1 MPTPFAPPVILAHNA
16 RADLHTLIRAHS
28 TPQSLALRARIVLR
42 SADGDR
48 PSNLPISREFGC
60 DNHTVGTWR
69 RRYLDRIDTMLVRW
83 FPQRAAVGKLL
94 FHHSQAITMEEK
106 AHDHLSDSQR
116 AGAHTTEG
124 TLFVAFEL
132 SEKTWKLGFTTGHG
146 QKPRERTVTARQQE
160 RVLDEIAHAKR
171 RLGLPASA
179 AVVSCYEAGREGF
192 WLHRFLQGHG
202 ITNHVVDSSSIEVNR
217 RRRRAKSDGL
227 DVRKLLSMLLRYA
240 HGERQVWQVV
250 KVPSVEAEDQR
261 HLHRDLETLKQ
272 ERASTMTRIEGLL
285 SSQGLRVTSLTKL
298 PEQLEALRL
307 WDGSPMPPGLRRRV
321 LRVYAH
327 YTFLSEQIAAVE
339 AERRTQLQT
348 SSEASIDK
356 VRQLMQL
363 KGIGINGAWL
373 LVMEFFGWRAFK
385 NRREVGGLAGFTPTP
400 YQSGES
406 AREQGMSKSGNRH
419 VRWMTTEL
427 AWSWRRFQ
435 PDSALSVWF
444 RERFGSGGKRLRR
457 IGIVAVARKL
467 LIALWRFLETGVIPV
482 GAVLKEG

>member
-1 MPTPFAPPVILAHNA
+1 
-16 RADLHTLIRAHS
+16 
-28 TPQSLALRARIVLR
+28 
-42 SADGDR
+42 
-48 PSNLPISREFGC
+48 
-60 DNHTVGTWR
+60 
-69 RRYLDRIDTMLVRW
+69 
-83 FPQRAAVGKLL
+83 
-94 FHHSQAITMEEK
+94 
-106 AHDHLSDSQR
+106 
-116 AGAHTTEG
+116 
-124 TLFVAFEL
+124 
-132 SEKTWKLGFTTGHG
+132 
-146 QKPRERTVTARQQE
+146 
-160 RVLDEIAHAKR
+160 
-171 RLGLPASA
+171 
-179 AVVSCYEAGREGF
+179 VVSCSEAGREGF

-202 ITNHVVDSSSIEVNR
+202 ITNHVVDSSAIEVNR

-227 DVRKLLSMLLRYA
+227 DVRKLLSMLMRYH

-250 KVPSVEAEDQR
+250 KVPSIEAEDHR

-272 ERASTMTRIEGLL
+272 ERASTTTRIKGLL

-307 WDGSPMPPGLRRRV
+307 WDGSPVPPGLRCRV

-327 YTFLSEQIAAVE
+327 HTFLSEQIAAVE
-339 AERRTQLQT
+339 AERRAQLQ
-348 SSEASIDK
+348 ASTDARIDQ
-356 VRQLMQL
+356 VRQLMLL

-406 AREQGMSKSGNRH
+406 AREQGITKAGNRH

-427 AWSWRRFQ
+427 AWSWLRFQ
-435 PDSALSVWF
+435 PDSALSCWF
-444 RERFGSGGKRLRR
+444 RERFGGGGKRLRR

-467 LIALWRFLETGVIPV
+467 LIALWRFLQTGVLPA

>member
-1 MPTPFAPPVILAHNA
+1 VTRDVQESM
-16 RADLHTLIRAHS
+16 
-28 TPQSLALRARIVLR
+28 
-42 SADGDR
+42 
-48 PSNLPISREFGC
+48 
-60 DNHTVGTWR
+60 
-69 RRYLDRIDTMLVRW
+69 
-83 FPQRAAVGKLL
+83 
-94 FHHSQAITMEEK
+94 
-106 AHDHLSDSQR
+106 
-116 AGAHTTEG
+116 TEG

-160 RVLDEIAHAKR
+160 LVLDEIAQAKR
-171 RLGLPASA
+171 RMGLPASA

-192 WLHRFLQGHG
+192 WLHRFLQEHG
-202 ITNHVVDSSSIEVNR
+202 ITNHVVDSSSIEINR

-227 DVRKLLSMLLRYA
+227 DVRKLLSMLMRYEQ
-240 HGERQVWQVV
+240 GERHVWHVV

-285 SSQGLRVTSLTKL
+285 SSQGLRVPSLTKL

-307 WDGSPMPPGLRRRV
+307 WDGSPVPPGLRRRV

-339 AERRTQLQT
+339 VERRTLLQT
-348 SSEASIDK
+348 SGDASLDK
-356 VRQLMQL
+356 IRQLMQL

-373 LVMEFFGWRAFK
+373 LVMEFFGWRAFT

-406 AREQGMSKSGNRH
+406 AREQGITKSGNRH

-427 AWSWRRFQ
+427 AWSWLRFQ

-444 RERFGSGGKRLRR
+444 RERFGGGGKRLRR

-467 LIALWRFLETGVIPV
+467 LIALWRFLETGVLPE
-482 GAVLKEG
+482 GAALKEA